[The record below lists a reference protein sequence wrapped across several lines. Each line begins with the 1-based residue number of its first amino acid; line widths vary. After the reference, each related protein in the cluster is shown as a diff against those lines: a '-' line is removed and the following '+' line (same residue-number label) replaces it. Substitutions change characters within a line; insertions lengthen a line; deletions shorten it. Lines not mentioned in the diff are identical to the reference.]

1 MNIGELWMI
10 CYQGI
15 KKKTFFPDVVSKC
28 QKSDKKEVGFH
39 ILFWKMNII
48 LTDED
53 GDHWQYKLSNNTNKS
68 ISKIGNP
75 RESL

>member
-1 MNIGELWMI
+1 MI

-39 ILFWKMNII
+39 ILF
-48 LTDED
+48 
-53 GDHWQYKLSNNTNKS
+53 
-68 ISKIGNP
+68 
-75 RESL
+75 